1 MRSQAPPLERVGPI
15 SIPALVS
22 ADNTIEFQLELWI
35 YSAGRYHV
43 LSLGDPSRQTS
54 PLVRIESACTF
65 AHLYRSRLCDCEYQ
79 LREAMRRIAAE
90 GHGLLIYAL
99 DQHGRGVGLRNHLL
113 VYREEQTQDCD
124 TVEAHQQ
131 LGLPDDAREYGDVVS
146 ILEHRG
152 VTSIRLLTNN
162 PRRMQA
168 LEDSGIRIER
178 EALIPELDQYNRRE
192 LVVKQRKLGHL
203 LAIDHS

>member
-1 MRSQAPPLERVGPI
+1 
-15 SIPALVS
+15 
-22 ADNTIEFQLELWI
+22 
-35 YSAGRYHV
+35 
-43 LSLGDPSRQTS
+43 
-54 PLVRIESACTF
+54 
-65 AHLYRSRLCDCEYQ
+65 
-79 LREAMRRIAAE
+79 MRRIAAE

-99 DQHGRGVGLRNHLL
+99 DQHGRGVGLCNHVL

-124 TVEAHQQ
+124 TVEAHER

-146 ILEHRG
+146 ILKHRG

-168 LEDSGIRIER
+168 LEDSGIHIER